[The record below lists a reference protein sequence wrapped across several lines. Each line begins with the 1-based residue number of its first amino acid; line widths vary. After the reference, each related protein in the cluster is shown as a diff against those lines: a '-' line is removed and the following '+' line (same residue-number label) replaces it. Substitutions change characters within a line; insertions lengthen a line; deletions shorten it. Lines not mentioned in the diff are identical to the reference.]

1 MEKFIC
7 KSLEEIEKVKIDLNK
22 ILKTNKKTSSLS
34 FNTDDLSE
42 KYFNEN
48 ILSIIKGHSDIIYI

>member
-22 ILKTNKKTSSLS
+22 ILKQKKKLHH
-34 FNTDDLSE
+34 FHL
-42 KYFNEN
+42 
-48 ILSIIKGHSDIIYI
+48 IQMI